1 MSLLKNIKYVQK
13 YLDAARTPSI
23 THHVKNFQ
31 AQQYKEAHHDTV
43 KAIIHN
49 HYVDDYVAGYTDVIK
64 ALEVSKQVR
73 NILEYSGFLLK
84 GFI

>member
-1 MSLLKNIKYVQK
+1 MCTINYS
-13 YLDAARTPSI
+13 T
-23 THHVKNFQ
+23 
-31 AQQYKEAHHDTV
+31 YKEFPRYPDTV
-43 KAIIHN
+43 QTIIDN